1 MIKMKTKVFMLSMA
15 TVLMMAA
22 CTGTHD
28 PEDNDPS
35 GVTGPFTLSVDKAEI
50 ESDGYF
56 PEDAYMNNNESKDA
70 IKKEIM

>member
-1 MIKMKTKVFMLSMA
+1 LESA
-15 TVLMMAA
+15 
-22 CTGTHD
+22 D
-28 PEDNDPS
+28 
-35 GVTGPFTLSVDKAEI
+35 I